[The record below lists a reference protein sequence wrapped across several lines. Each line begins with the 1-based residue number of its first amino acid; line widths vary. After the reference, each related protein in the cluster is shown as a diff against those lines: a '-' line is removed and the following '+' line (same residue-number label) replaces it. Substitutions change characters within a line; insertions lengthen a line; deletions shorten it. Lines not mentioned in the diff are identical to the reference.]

1 MTFSN
6 EKTLQVFLIQI
17 FRFKELFLLYTVRV
31 TLAPS
36 QIGFL
41 SRTAQII
48 NKADIV
54 MHIQLPVLDILRI

>member
-6 EKTLQVFLIQI
+6 EKTVQVFLIQI
-17 FRFKELFLLYTVRV
+17 FRFKELFLHYTVRV
-31 TLAPS
+31 NLAAS

-41 SRTAQII
+41 SRIAQIM

-54 MHIQLPVLDILRI
+54 MHIPLPVPDILRI

>member
-17 FRFKELFLLYTVRV
+17 FRFKELFLYYAARV

-41 SRTAQII
+41 SRSAQII